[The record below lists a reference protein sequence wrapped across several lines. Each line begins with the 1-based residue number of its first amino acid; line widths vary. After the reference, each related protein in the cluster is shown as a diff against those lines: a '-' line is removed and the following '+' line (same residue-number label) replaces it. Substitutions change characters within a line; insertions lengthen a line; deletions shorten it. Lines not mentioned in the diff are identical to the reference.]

1 MNSFWI
7 NQANSQAYPTL
18 SNSTNASIVI
28 IGGGLCGLAT
38 AYYLA
43 QKTKDIIIVEANQI
57 AYGASGRSTGKISA
71 QHGYIYHDLLT
82 RYGKKLAKQY
92 YEENTDALAAIDEII
107 KKHAIAC
114 DFEYCDATLYAM
126 NEEEVKKLEK
136 EYQAY
141 LCLDIPCTYQTANS
155 LQPPMLAKLTMH
167 HQARFNPYR
176 YAIGLASYLT
186 KEGVRIFEHS
196 ALWDIKKA
204 DDVYHLY
211 VKEHSITAHDVVFA
225 TQFPFLDDKRFY
237 FTRMYS
243 EQEQIIA
250 FSKPNM
256 KQQMLLHIGNHPVQS
271 IHAYHDY
278 TLIAGNSHKS
288 GQMKKNSYTELQKL
302 AQAWVQGN
310 FITQWS
316 SQDYITFDKLPM
328 IGYLS
333 NEKEH
338 LYFASGFQKWGNT
351 TSHIAGKRIATMI
364 FHQPYQ
370 ENIFAPARLS
380 SFLSLS
386 FVKENG
392 NVLYE
397 FFKRKRKAEDTDFP
411 SVNEGKIMN
420 FDDHLYGVYC
430 DEHNMLFIVDIT
442 CPHAGCICNFNTV
455 DKTWDCP
462 CHGSRFSYQGDI
474 IKGPAQY
481 HLNAFGDGFNTLDLH
496 FLLKDDDT
504 K

>member
-7 NQANSQAYPTL
+7 NQTNSQAYPTL

-43 QKTKDIIIVEANQI
+43 QKTKDIIIVEADQI

-82 RYGKKLAKQY
+82 RYGKKLVKQY
-92 YEENTDALAAIDEII
+92 YEENTAALSAIDEII

-196 ALWDIKKA
+196 ALRDIKKA

-211 VKEHSITAHDVVFA
+211 VKEHIITAHDVVFA
-225 TQFPFLDDKRFY
+225 TQFPFLDNKRFY

-288 GQMKKNSYTELQKL
+288 GQMKKNTYTELQKL

-338 LYFASGFQKWGNT
+338 LYFASGF
-351 TSHIAGKRIATMI
+351 
-364 FHQPYQ
+364 
-370 ENIFAPARLS
+370 
-380 SFLSLS
+380 
-386 FVKENG
+386 
-392 NVLYE
+392 
-397 FFKRKRKAEDTDFP
+397 
-411 SVNEGKIMN
+411 
-420 FDDHLYGVYC
+420 
-430 DEHNMLFIVDIT
+430 
-442 CPHAGCICNFNTV
+442 
-455 DKTWDCP
+455 
-462 CHGSRFSYQGDI
+462 
-474 IKGPAQY
+474 
-481 HLNAFGDGFNTLDLH
+481 
-496 FLLKDDDT
+496 
-504 K
+504 